1 MNFKN
6 WKAKASFYSDFLEQ
20 CDGVRITNEFNLWQ
34 DNNIHKWNF
43 VLFSYEG
50 MSPSCFLVSVLLLS
64 LLLHTF
70 CLRWDNDEAIWG
82 SF

>member
-43 VLFSYEG
+43 VLFSQG
-50 MSPSCFLVSVLLLS
+50 MSPSFWCLLLFS

-70 CLRWDNDEAIWG
+70 CLRRDNDEAIWG